1 MQCARTQRIISHT
14 LFYIGLHC
22 TLLPTFQSNRFPP
35 TTTTKRERESGLSHL
50 NDRRPLPNQNKANA
64 IIARSTSMLVWMMMM
79 NVCGEQTERVA
90 LFFFLPPLP
99 PKNGKRPFSSVRNAN
114 DSVKEKIRDVR
125 FPRRHTRTILSPE
138 RPFPVLNSLCI
149 SRLFIQVAWVV
160 ASLYCVNTF

>member
-1 MQCARTQRIISHT
+1 
-14 LFYIGLHC
+14 
-22 TLLPTFQSNRFPP
+22 
-35 TTTTKRERESGLSHL
+35 
-50 NDRRPLPNQNKANA
+50 
-64 IIARSTSMLVWMMMM
+64 MLVWMMMM

-160 ASLYCVNTF
+160 ASLYCVNTFLKVGSLLFTHILLEKLEDYQKCERYIVI